1 MIHGRNTKQLGVVW
15 ATLLVAIYLVYR
27 LESNMPALHEI
38 LLPAYFI
45 FVGLGLLATW
55 KWLRL
60 RSPKDRRGEDRRLA
74 DRRDDLDDPPATS

>member
-15 ATLLVAIYLVYR
+15 GTLLVAIYLVYR

-60 RSPKDRRGEDRRLA
+60 RSPKNRRGDDRRLA
-74 DRRDDLDDPPATS
+74 DRRDDPDDPAPAS